1 MRFSSSILSSLIALS
16 MKNLI
21 IQSGPAL
28 TSTSNPITN
37 CLICRNESRESFE
50 KCFIAIMLAFR
61 LPNLRDYL
69 ICCDKELCDN
79 KKN

>member
-1 MRFSSSILSSLIALS
+1 
-16 MKNLI
+16 
-21 IQSGPAL
+21 L

-37 CLICRNESRESFE
+37 CLICRNDSRESFE
-50 KCFIAIMLAFR
+50 KCFIAMMLAFR

-69 ICCDKELCDN
+69 ICCERELCDN